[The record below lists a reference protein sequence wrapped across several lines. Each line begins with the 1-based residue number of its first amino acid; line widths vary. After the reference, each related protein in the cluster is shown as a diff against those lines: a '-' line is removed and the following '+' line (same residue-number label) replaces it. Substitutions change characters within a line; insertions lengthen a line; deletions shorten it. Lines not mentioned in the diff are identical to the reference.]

1 MRTTFEGYTWVK
13 ITKDCRWGKKGDV
26 VELGPDQAAQA
37 VEDGRGVK
45 VEDPTPPKKATAR
58 KTKNKA
64 MSAEA

>member
-1 MRTTFEGYTWVK
+1 MRTTFEGYTWIK
-13 ITKDCRWGKKGDV
+13 FTKDCRWGRKGDV
-26 VELGPDQAAQA
+26 VELGPDQAAQM

-45 VEDPTPPKKATAR
+45 VEDPTASKSKTR